1 MNQPN
6 PQLSREELA
15 LAYLEQ
21 LPFVPYPVQERA
33 LLAWFETSEGILVSA
48 PTGTG
53 KTLIAEAAVYE
64 ALRTGR
70 RMYYTTPLIALT
82 EQNFGDHHE
91 DGGLGID
98 PAIARDKTD
107 LLGGASPA
115 DDAVGEF
122 AELLLGERDER
133 RGVVH

>member
-53 KTLIAEAAVYE
+53 KTLIAEAAVYVPSLTRRV
-64 ALRTGR
+64 AGHGTTG
-70 RMYYTTPLIALT
+70 TDQA
-82 EQNFGDHHE
+82 
-91 DGGLGID
+91 GLGSAPPGAAPSSGVPAGRAARGFAASAPSRSATVGLAID
-98 PAIARDKTD
+98 
-107 LLGGASPA
+107 SP
-115 DDAVGEF
+115 
-122 AELLLGERDER
+122 RIR
-133 RGVVH
+133 R